1 MKIKPQIL
9 SSIAISFAI
18 TLNSSVMARQLDQ
31 YEQQVENQ
39 LQGAIKTAKGDGYQL
54 LFPRNVGKL
63 RRRTEAFKTVLLDPK
78 QEYIFIAVCDQN
90 CNEVNLIV
98 KDMNGNKITF
108 DATDTPI
115 AVVNF
120 KPPKEDR
127 YQLTVRMEKCSALSC
142 NYGMGVFAKR

>member
-1 MKIKPQIL
+1 MKIKPPIVGVVAL
-9 SSIAISFAI
+9 FFGI
-18 TLNSSVMARQLDQ
+18 TLNVSVMARQLDQ

-39 LQGAIKTAKGDGYQL
+39 LQGAIKTAKVDGYQL

-78 QEYIFIAVCDQN
+78 REYIFIAVCDKN

-98 KDMNGNKITF
+98 KDMDGNKITS

-115 AVVNF
+115 SVVNF
-120 KPPKEDR
+120 KPPTEDR
-127 YQLTVRMEKCSALSC
+127 YQVTVRMEKCSAPSC

>member
-1 MKIKPQIL
+1 MKMKPRIVGT
-9 SSIAISFAI
+9 IALFFAM
-18 TLNSSVMARQLDQ
+18 TLNGSVMARQLDQ

-39 LQGAIKTAKGDGYQL
+39 LQGAIKAAGGDGYQL

-63 RRRTEAFKTVLLDPK
+63 KRRSEAFKTVLLDPK
-78 QEYIFIAVCDQN
+78 REYIFIAVCDKN

-98 KDMNGNKITF
+98 KDMDGNKVTS

-115 AVVNF
+115 SVINF
-120 KPPKEDR
+120 KPPTEDR
-127 YQLTVRMEKCSALSC
+127 YQVTVRMEKCSAPSC